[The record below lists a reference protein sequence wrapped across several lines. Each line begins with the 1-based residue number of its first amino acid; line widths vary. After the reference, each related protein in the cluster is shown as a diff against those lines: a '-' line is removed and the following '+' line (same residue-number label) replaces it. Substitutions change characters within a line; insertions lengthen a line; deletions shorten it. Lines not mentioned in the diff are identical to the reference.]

1 MHPTLSRFLFLPL
14 TALLGTGCIVD
25 SGSVDEPDPCD
36 PNPCTQGQKTSCAN
50 ENGKAVC
57 LCAPGTVLRPSG
69 ACETVSAANCAEHP
83 GDSAEPDDCLS
94 RAATVTVG
102 GPQRQQSIEPIGDYD
117 FFKVDATQNTLY
129 NVTVEPGP
137 SSLMPRVDVFNQQGV
152 WQNSQDGRPK
162 AQLVFKARATAPYF
176 LRVSHSPFDASA
188 ATGPYA
194 LNLSSLGLDD
204 YGDDSTE
211 ATSITPDLGGTSNP
225 TNRTGNIQYGQDED
239 WIAIPAT
246 IGYTYRIEFN
256 TNLFVP
262 AIAAFTR
269 EDTKQPFR
277 TDRNSFVE
285 IRAAS
290 TTTLY
295 IAFYSPT
302 GSETGSFGFRVLRYN
317 N

>member
-1 MHPTLSRFLFLPL
+1 MHPALSRLLFLPL
-14 TALLGTGCIVD
+14 TALLGTTGCFVD
-25 SGSVDEPDPCD
+25 TGSHDTNPCE
-36 PNPCTQGQKTSCAN
+36 PNPCNQGQKTTCAN

-83 GDSAEPDDCLS
+83 GDDAEPDDCLS
-94 RAATVTVG
+94 RAATLTVG

-117 FFKVDATQNTLY
+117 FFKVDATEKTLY

-137 SSLMPRVDVFNQQGV
+137 GSLMPRVDVFNQQGV

-162 AQLVFKARATAPYF
+162 AQLVFKARATAPYY
-176 LRVSHSPFDASA
+176 LRVSHSPYDASA

-204 YGDDSTE
+204 HGDDATE
-211 ATSITPDLGGTSNP
+211 ATSITPELGGTTSTPYRN
-225 TNRTGNIQYGQDED
+225 GNIQYGQDED
-239 WIAIPAT
+239 WIAIAAT
-246 IGYTYRIEFN
+246 IGVTYRIEFD
-256 TNLFVP
+256 TNRFIP
-262 AIAAFTR
+262 AVAGFTR
-269 EDTKQPFR
+269 ENTQQPFGTWR
-277 TDRNSFVE
+277 HPYVQ
-285 IRAAS
+285 IRAES

-302 GSETGSFGFRVLRYN
+302 GAETGSFGFRVLRVN
-317 N
+317 